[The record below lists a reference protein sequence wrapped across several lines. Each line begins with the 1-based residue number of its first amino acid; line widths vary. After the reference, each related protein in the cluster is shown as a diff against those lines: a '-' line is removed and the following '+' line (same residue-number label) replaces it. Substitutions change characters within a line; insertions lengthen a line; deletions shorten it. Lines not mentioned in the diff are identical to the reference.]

1 MEVFDYILIL
11 TWAWLIM
18 LGIKVVELN
27 KAKNELVKRVVALEE
42 ELLETEEED

>member
-27 KAKNELVKRVVALEE
+27 KSKNELVKRVVALEE